1 MAEETIRRIRGINP
15 PPELVE
21 AAERHTFDRKAV
33 NFIEYMLMVVAALLG
48 ILIAL
53 AGSFTG
59 LVVLAILIG
68 VAYIWINSQRKKLD
82 QLQAATNLPITL
94 HVYNREFT
102 APLADNSVVKSNIF
116 FSLPLSMA
124 HKDAQ
129 LDTVTEKEFLIFC
142 ATKPS
147 PPSAKEIEDHLCTR
161 LVSFQDENQIPV
173 LRVEVS
179 LHLHIP
185 APKPKGGGTVS
196 V

>member
-1 MAEETIRRIRGINP
+1 VAEDTIRKIRGINP

-21 AAERHTFDRKAV
+21 AAERHNFDRKAA
-33 NFIEYMLMVVAALLG
+33 NFTEYVVMAAAALLG
-48 ILIAL
+48 VLIAL

-59 LVVLAILIG
+59 LVVLAIAVG

-82 QLQAATNLPITL
+82 QPQPVTNLPMPL

-102 APLADNSVVKSNIF
+102 APLADNSVVKTNIF
-116 FSLPLSMA
+116 FSLPLSMS

-142 ATKPS
+142 AAKAS
-147 PPSAKEIEDHLCTR
+147 PPSAKEIEDRLCTR

-179 LHLHIP
+179 LHIHIP
-185 APKPKGGGTVS
+185 APKPKGGGAVS

>member
-1 MAEETIRRIRGINP
+1 VAEDTIHRIRGVNP

-21 AAERHTFDRKAV
+21 AAKRHKFDSQAV
-33 NFIEYMLMVVAALLG
+33 NFIEYALMALTALLG
-48 ILIAL
+48 LLIAL

-59 LVVLAILIG
+59 LIVLAIPMG
-68 VAYIWINSQRKKLD
+68 AAYIWNNSQRKKLD
-82 QLQAATNLPITL
+82 ELQVTNLPMTL

-102 APLADNSVVKSNIF
+102 APLADNSVVKTNIF

-124 HKDAQ
+124 HKDNQ

-142 ATKPS
+142 ATKAS
-147 PPSAKEIEDHLCTR
+147 PPSGKDVEDYLCRR

-179 LHLHIP
+179 LHIHIP
-185 APKPKGGGTVS
+185 APKPKGGGIVS

>member
-1 MAEETIRRIRGINP
+1 VTGDTIRRIRGVNP

-21 AAERHTFDRKAV
+21 AAERHEFDRKAV
-33 NFIEYMLMVVAALLG
+33 NFIEYMLMVATALLG
-48 ILIAL
+48 VLIAL
-53 AGSFTG
+53 AGSFMG
-59 LVVLAILIG
+59 LVVLAVPVV
-68 VAYIWINSQRKKLD
+68 VAYIWINSQREKLD
-82 QLQAATNLPITL
+82 QPQAVTNLPITL

-102 APLADNSVVKSNIF
+102 APLADNSVVKTNIF
-116 FSLPLSMA
+116 FSLPLSMS

-142 ATKPS
+142 ATKAN
-147 PPSAKEIEDHLCTR
+147 PPSAKEIEDQLCTR

-179 LHLHIP
+179 LHIHVP